1 MDIICSNSTIL
12 DFVPVIVDI
21 NKKKYEKRFV
31 QVEFALTDPSPC
43 NIVVTILWRIFFI
56 WAK

>member
-1 MDIICSNSTIL
+1 MNIICSNTTIP

-21 NKKKYEKRFV
+21 NKKKYEKGFV

-43 NIVVTILWRIFFI
+43 SYDNPLEGTNLID
-56 WAK
+56 